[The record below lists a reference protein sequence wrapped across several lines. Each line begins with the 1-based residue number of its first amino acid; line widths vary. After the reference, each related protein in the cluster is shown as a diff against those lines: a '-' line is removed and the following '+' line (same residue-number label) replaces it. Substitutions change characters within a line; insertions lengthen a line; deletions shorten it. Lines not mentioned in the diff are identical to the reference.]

1 MQFIITNNDLVCL
14 IFQLPKKC
22 EKGLNF
28 IYLTISILLLL
39 S

>member
-1 MQFIITNNDLVCL
+1 MQFVMTNNGLVCL
-14 IFQLPKKC
+14 ISQLPKKC
-22 EKGLNF
+22 EKVLNF